1 MSKAEKIK
9 SIIKKDPK
17 PSFGSDPSDPWAT
30 RSNLSET
37 ALLDRY
43 LKSRGINPK
52 YANKDTK
59 VAHSKTNAFK
69 AWLSAHMSDP
79 IREEGMTDE
88 HTPTGKRAHALR
100 KSKHYNTEIRV
111 ADGHKKLHSEEVDEK
126 DTVTMD
132 IPLLIRVL
140 ELAREDLK
148 SDADLH
154 RVVEK
159 LIEIRNKGTLTMDDY
174 DIVAHIKEEYSEL
187 INELSPEL
195 LGRYKK
201 AASAQA
207 SSMDKKA
214 WSSDTDR
221 ETSKKL
227 IQKSNKR
234 FSGIVKATKKQFKED
249 TYQDTQAATQMPFD
263 TGNSP
268 AEEPMP
274 IRKRE
279 YSKSARII
287 KSIYK
292 KKGVVREDLYD
303 HEKED
308 KSVASYGRKPKV
320 VKTEKIMTQDS
331 DKPKAAAVL
340 SGGTTM
346 TGQKRDTVEIDPAL
360 KVRPGQTGME
370 KPQKDKY

>member
-17 PSFGSDPSDPWAT
+17 PSFGSDPSDPWST

-37 ALLDRY
+37 ALLDKY
-43 LKSRGINPK
+43 LKSRGINPEF
-52 YANKDTK
+52 ASKDTK

-69 AWLSAHMSDP
+69 NWMQSHQHDP
-79 IREEGMTDE
+79 IGEESLTDK
-88 HTPTGKRAHALR
+88 HTLTAKRAHILKR
-100 KSKHYNTEIRV
+100 SKHYNTEIRV
-111 ADGHKKLHSEEVDEK
+111 PGSTKKLHSEEVDEK

-174 DIVAHIKEEYSEL
+174 DTVAHIKEEYSEL

-201 AASAQA
+201 AAGAQA
-207 SSMDKKA
+207 SSLEKKA
-214 WSSDTDR
+214 WSPDIDR
-221 ETSKKL
+221 KTSKEL

-234 FSGIVKATKKQFKED
+234 FSGIIKATKKQFKED
-249 TYQDTQAATQMPFD
+249 TYQDTQAATQTSFD

-274 IRKRE
+274 TRKQE

-292 KKGVVREDLYD
+292 KKGVVKEDLYD

-308 KSVASYGRKPKV
+308 KSVASYGKKPKV

-370 KPQKDKY
+370 KPQKDK